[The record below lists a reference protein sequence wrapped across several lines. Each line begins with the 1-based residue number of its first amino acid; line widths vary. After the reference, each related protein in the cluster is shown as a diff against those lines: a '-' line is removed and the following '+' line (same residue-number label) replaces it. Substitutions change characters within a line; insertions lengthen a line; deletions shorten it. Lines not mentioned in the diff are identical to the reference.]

1 MCTGTN
7 NQIVRVGSQS
17 IQLKKEKLVS
27 TNSYLGLGL
36 NPGSFHPESAALP
49 SEPLHFFSISLDL
62 PFLNLKESTILKQI
76 TTFKIYAE
84 LELMIWG

>member
-36 NPGSFHPESAALP
+36 NPGSFHPESVALP
-49 SEPLHFFSISLDL
+49 SEPSHFFSISLDL
-62 PFLNLKESTILKQI
+62 PNLNLKESTILKQI
-76 TTFKIYAE
+76 ITFKIYSE